1 MAYFV
6 CSLCTTCFV
15 QKNVLSKQ
23 PCLICSHEFFH
34 VAVPHI
40 LLLSSIPASCNEV
53 LHREGFAEN
62 DLGIPDKQVGVKAGA
77 QGISMDHQHEKLKW
91 QDQKRWSQISLQPD
105 VQEHINDHLWDCDT
119 GILLMEHYL
128 CYLASRVQWLVCPT
142 ITASSM
148 VYPLLVVQFL

>member
-1 MAYFV
+1 MDFKVRFTHFHRLQSILKNLLRLYLETDGV
-6 CSLCTTCFV
+6 LCLQSLYNLLRSEECSI
-15 QKNVLSKQ
+15 KQ

-40 LLLSSIPASCNEV
+40 PLLSTIPASCNEV

-77 QGISMDHQHEKLKW
+77 RGISMDHQHEKLKW

-105 VQEHINDHLWDCDT
+105 VQEHINDHL
-119 GILLMEHYL
+119 
-128 CYLASRVQWLVCPT
+128 
-142 ITASSM
+142 
-148 VYPLLVVQFL
+148 

>member
-1 MAYFV
+1 MGYFV

-40 LLLSSIPASCNEV
+40 PLLSTIPASCNEV

-62 DLGIPDKQVGVKAGA
+62 DLGIPDKQVGVKASAEGDFNGLPTRETEMA
-77 QGISMDHQHEKLKW
+77 GPEKMVPDLTAAGCARTHQ
-91 QDQKRWSQISLQPD
+91 
-105 VQEHINDHLWDCDT
+105 
-119 GILLMEHYL
+119 
-128 CYLASRVQWLVCPT
+128 
-142 ITASSM
+142 
-148 VYPLLVVQFL
+148 